1 MSIIDYKLRGKQILQ
16 LITNHA
22 VLPEYTVEERIYN
35 LEMFKAMVDTQLEFL
50 QDKLA
55 EEQTTKKR

>member
-50 QDKLA
+50 QEKLA